1 MGIQTATLLEGGT
14 LAASAGT
21 ERTLAPITTGPG
33 SAQMFVSSDTSMLTR
48 RVISAT
54 TKQPKRIPTATGT
67 AASYTQA
74 RSKLVIK
81 YPKTLANDYVT
92 VNTLTIELSTDVE
105 TTAAEK
111 LELRKVAAQTLFD
124 ADFTS
129 FWDNL
134 STV

>member
-1 MGIQTATLLEGGT
+1 
-14 LAASAGT
+14 
-21 ERTLAPITTGPG
+21 
-33 SAQMFVSSDTSMLTR
+33 MFVSSDTSMLTR